1 MSYSDD
7 FICNVLIMGKTG
19 TGKST
24 LLNYLCDKKIAD
36 TGTGK
41 PVTGEGIY
49 EYTVNIKNK
58 DKNQEVR
65 LFDSWGIEAGKT
77 ERWKQLIADALKEHG
92 IQKSM
97 EDWFHCVIY
106 CIQAG
111 GGRVEDIDSE
121 IIQRFLKDGYHLT
134 IILTKA
140 DQVAEDDEAKMKEV
154 ILKEISGA
162 VKAEKRGLLKVVAT
176 CAEQK
181 KTRSGESNPFGKEEA
196 IATIFE
202 GWKETIIDRMP
213 KHVIG
218 RLCEEID
225 EWANG
230 MIDNISESNVISGIA
245 SENKDLLKAIA
256 ENAKD
261 KCKDIQENS
270 LPKILKEAIESC
282 HKATSSLEKTF
293 NIGID
298 NSIFDKE
305 ILINTENNLM
315 IFLKTF
321 FKYTLFGIPGTIF
334 NAIRRR
340 NANNI
345 EEQKQEIV
353 AFINELTKKLK
364 MEIVDREGDI
374 SKTIEKSLS

>member
-1 MSYSDD
+1 MNNSDD

-49 EYTVNIKNK
+49 EYKVNIN
-58 DKNQEVR
+58 NQEVR

-77 ERWKQLIADALKEHG
+77 ERWKQLIAEALKEHG
-92 IQKSM
+92 VQKSM

-181 KTRSGESNPFGKEEA
+181 KTRSGETNPFGKEEA

-218 RLCEEID
+218 RICELIY
-225 EWANG
+225 EWAAEWKQTIRASKN
-230 MIDNISESNVISGIA
+230 ISGIE
-245 SENKDLLKAIA
+245 SENKVLYQTLA
-256 ENAKD
+256 ENAKES
-261 KCKDIQENS
+261 IQIIQQEA
-270 LPKILKEAIESC
+270 LPDILKESVESC
-282 HKATSSLEKTF
+282 RKASTSLKNTFDVPIDDSL
-293 NIGID
+293 
-298 NSIFDKE
+298 FDAE
-305 ILINTENNLM
+305 ILYNTESL
-315 IFLKTF
+315 ITTVLKGAL
-321 FKYTLFGIPGTIF
+321 KG
-334 NAIRRR
+334 
-340 NANNI
+340 
-345 EEQKQEIV
+345 
-353 AFINELTKKLK
+353 AFILPLF
-364 MEIVDREGDI
+364 VDFFRRHSEDNITTQKTGLCNFVDDI
-374 SKTIEKSLS
+374 ATRIKHEIEKNENQVAKIIEKALS